1 MADIKEMIQMKKRHF
16 DVETDGFYGAYWKC
30 KTGSDCAMIAMI
42 GDDPEDYLARTSVKW
57 LHKLGVN
64 VMTMSPAKK
73 DYGHHNYPLERIEKA
88 ISWLKIHGNQK
99 IGIVGASTTGTL
111 ALTAASY
118 FEDLTLTIGL
128 TPVILS
134 GRDLCKGKKMGVKNG
149 RLRENHFSLIK
160 ENRFHICR
168 FAINIRTTGT

>member
-64 VMTMSPAKK
+64 VMTMSPGKK
-73 DYGHHNYPLERIEKA
+73 RFSFNRPF
-88 ISWLKIHGNQK
+88 
-99 IGIVGASTTGTL
+99 
-111 ALTAASY
+111 LTAI
-118 FEDLTLTIGL
+118 F
-128 TPVILS
+128 
-134 GRDLCKGKKMGVKNG
+134 
-149 RLRENHFSLIK
+149 
-160 ENRFHICR
+160 
-168 FAINIRTTGT
+168 FALHKPLPDKITRCQTYR